1 MVSTENFCCSPR
13 YSSLRL
19 SHNRFIVH
27 SVSSFQIGEKTFS
40 SPLFPSIR
48 HPGFTGVDIGLNH
61 HGGEAS
67 RGEASRTLTN
77 PPTLQ
82 QEKPGDMGISRWVQ
96 PYFDKRA
103 WLGKKRTSSSR
114 QPFIAWSFTK
124 RELQGRRDFRGIN
137 NDRTSG
143 TSPCARCTLLD
154 DKQRG

>member
-19 SHNRFIVH
+19 SHNRFIMH

-67 RGEASRTLTN
+67 RGEASRTLIN
-77 PPTLQ
+77 PPPRGLGGYRGRPAAGKAWGYGDFQMGPTL
-82 QEKPGDMGISRWVQ
+82 
-96 PYFDKRA
+96 F
-103 WLGKKRTSSSR
+103 
-114 QPFIAWSFTK
+114 
-124 RELQGRRDFRGIN
+124 
-137 NDRTSG
+137 
-143 TSPCARCTLLD
+143 
-154 DKQRG
+154 